1 MKADTRFECIVGEI
15 AAPTR
20 NALVGG
26 PFGSDL
32 VSKDYVPT
40 GVPVISGAN
49 MGKGRWVSGD
59 FVYVTAEKA
68 DALSSNCAQ
77 PGDLVFTQRGTIGQV
92 ALVPRIGPER
102 YLISQSQMK
111 LSVDAAK
118 ADALFLY

>member
-1 MKADTRFECIVGEI
+1 MKADTRFEYIVGEI